1 MVVSMTGFGR
11 GEVETDGYRASV
23 ELRSVNG
30 RYGEVSVHLPRHLS
44 PLEPRIKD
52 LVLSVFSRGQI
63 SVSLNVSGD
72 ALGQSIPVLN
82 ERVFEGYRDGLT
94 RLQTRLGV
102 SNAPDPLQVA
112 LMPNVFE
119 FESSAPDLDA
129 VWKAVAPAC
138 EQALAQCQS
147 MRAAEGRQLAA
158 DLVRRVHHLE
168 DLVGRIQELAPGQV
182 ESTRR
187 RLDEKLRELI
197 APENVDRNRL
207 LTEIALLSERIDV
220 TEETVRLNS
229 HNGQFLKTLDRDEPV
244 GRRLNFLLQ
253 EMLREANTIGSKA
266 GDAEIAH
273 LVVGVKEEIEKL
285 KEQVQNIE

>member
-44 PLEPRIKD
+44 PLEQRIRD
-52 LVLSVFSRGQI
+52 LVLSAFSRGHI
-63 SVSLNVSGD
+63 RVSLNVAGD
-72 ALGQSIPVLN
+72 ALGQGIPVLN
-82 ERVFEGYRDGLT
+82 ERVFEGYLDGLA
-94 RLQTRLGV
+94 RLQSRLGV
-102 SNAPDPLQVA
+102 SAAPDPMQVA
-112 LMPNVFE
+112 LLPNVFE

-138 EQALAQCQS
+138 EQAVAQCQS

-158 DLVRRVHHLE
+158 DLVQRIHLLQ
-168 DLVGRIQELAPGQV
+168 DLIAKIQDLAPGQV

-187 RLDEKLRELI
+187 RIDEKLRELI
-197 APENVDRNRL
+197 APENVDQNRL
-207 LTEIALLSERIDV
+207 LTEIALLSERIDI
-220 TEETVRLNS
+220 TEETVRFHS
-229 HNGQFLKTLDRDEPV
+229 HNEQFLMTLDREEPI
-244 GRRLNFLLQ
+244 GKRLNFLLQ

>member
-11 GEVETDGYRASV
+11 GEVETDGCRASV

-44 PLEPRIKD
+44 PLENRIRD
-52 LVLSVFSRGQI
+52 LVLSVLSRGHI
-63 SVSLNVSGD
+63 RVSLNVAGD
-72 ALGQSIPVLN
+72 ASGQGIPVLN
-82 ERVFEGYRDGLT
+82 ERVFEGYRDGLA
-94 RLQTRLGV
+94 RLQSRLGA
-102 SNAPDPLQVA
+102 SGAPDPVQVA

-119 FESSAPDLDA
+119 FESGAPDLDA
-129 VWKAVAPAC
+129 VWKVVAPAC
-138 EQALAQCQS
+138 EEAVAQCQS

-158 DLVRRVHHLE
+158 DLVRRIHLLR
-168 DLVGRIQELAPGQV
+168 DLLVKIQELAPRQV
-182 ESTRR
+182 EAMRK

-207 LTEIALLSERIDV
+207 LTEIALLSERADI
-220 TEETVRLNS
+220 TEETVRFHS
-229 HNGQFLKTLDRDEPV
+229 HNEQFLKTLDREEPV
-244 GRRLNFLLQ
+244 GKRLNFLLQ

>member
-44 PLEPRIKD
+44 PLEQRIKE
-52 LVLSVFSRGQI
+52 LVLSVFSRGHMRV
-63 SVSLNVSGD
+63 SVSVSGD
-72 ALGQSIPVLN
+72 SLGQGIPVLN
-82 ERVFEGYRDGLT
+82 ERVFEGYRDGLA
-94 RLQTRLGV
+94 RLQTRLGA

-112 LMPNVFE
+112 LMPSVFE
-119 FESSAPDLDA
+119 FETSPPDLEA
-129 VWKAVAPAC
+129 VWKVVAPAC
-138 EQALAQCQS
+138 EQAVAQCQS
-147 MRAAEGRQLAA
+147 MRATEGKQLAA
-158 DLVRRVHHLE
+158 DLVQRVHQLE
-168 DLVGRIQELAPGQV
+168 DLVGQIQELAPGQV
-182 ESTRR
+182 ASTRR

-197 APENVDRNRL
+197 APERVDQNRL
-207 LTEIALLSERIDV
+207 LTEIALLSERMDI
-220 TEETVRLNS
+220 TEETVRFHS
-229 HNGQFLKTLDRDEPV
+229 HNEQFLKTLGRDEPV

-266 GDAEIAH
+266 GDTEIAH

-285 KEQVQNIE
+285 REQVQNIE